1 MFTKRFIAILFSMV
15 LFIGNVSAFASTQ
28 PNSENTEAIIV
39 SERTY
44 YDEDL
49 EAEVREV
56 ITYEPVYEKSNN
68 RNIVGSGHY
77 TKSNTYTWMSG
88 EEMVYYVGADFEW
101 NDDEDYIY
109 AYNPISGVY
118 NQPASIA
125 IINTNRTISYGQ
137 YFFFF
142 NKYVDVDFSF
152 QSYNMIGS
160 TKDFSI
166 SIRVSQTG
174 SVS

>member
-1 MFTKRFIAILFSMV
+1 
-15 LFIGNVSAFASTQ
+15 
-28 PNSENTEAIIV
+28 
-39 SERTY
+39 
-44 YDEDL
+44 
-49 EAEVREV
+49 
-56 ITYEPVYEKSNN
+56 
-68 RNIVGSGHY
+68 
-77 TKSNTYTWMSG
+77 
-88 EEMVYYVGADFEW
+88 MVYYVGADFEW